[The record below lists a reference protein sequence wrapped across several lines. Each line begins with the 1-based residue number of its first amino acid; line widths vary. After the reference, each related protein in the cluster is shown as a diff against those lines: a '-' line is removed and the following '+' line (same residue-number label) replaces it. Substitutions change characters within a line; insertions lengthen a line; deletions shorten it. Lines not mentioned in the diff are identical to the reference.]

1 MIHPATRCL
10 CLCLPLNS
18 FMPPGHC
25 PCFSHPSLT
34 PCSLFLVHDTHR
46 VGNLLGSGMPR
57 LARKS
62 GYLSIV
68 MTIACVTPVAIAIFA
83 ARNVLGRAFSGDSK
97 VIATM
102 AVIAPYAAL
111 LQVR

>member
-1 MIHPATRCL
+1 
-10 CLCLPLNS
+10 
-18 FMPPGHC
+18 
-25 PCFSHPSLT
+25 
-34 PCSLFLVHDTHR
+34 
-46 VGNLLGSGMPR
+46 MPR